1 MALISPL
8 RMRLMRNWRDYLNP
22 AELAELQ
29 SIDAQEAD
37 GRKRRQVLRNRAKAR
52 RWKERQAD

>member
-1 MALISPL
+1 
-8 RMRLMRNWRDYLNP
+8 MRLMRNWRDYLNP

>member
-1 MALISPL
+1 MPD
-8 RMRLMRNWRDYLNP
+8 WRTYLNHG
-22 AELAELQ
+22 ELVELQ
-29 SIDAQEAD
+29 SIDAQEAE